1 MHLCGAIVN
10 VVSVGGEDGEG
21 LEHVR
26 SGGLRERVHPV
37 RVEIC
42 HAKVRFLVEDLHP
55 LSGCRM
61 QGRNDDVGGKNTE
74 TPFGMDL
81 SVNGGG
87 DHGRI
92 PERELTELS
101 VPVEDCA
108 AALAAE
114 VEHGQVAAPLGVD
127 MAVHALVF
135 SMAPVRK
142 DARVEILQIP
152 LLDFQVIPDFET
164 GLDAPV
170 GQIRIDA
177 VGRYV
182 DVPGAGND
190 LSIVSPDCMYLDI
203 AACSCGEQGC
213 PVFLLPHHFAAFE
226 YPGVVAGGEEGLEAG
241 SGRVGIVEIQ
251 RRNIA
256 GDGNVLVIR
265 IDMGDSPGV
274 WSEGTRVEL
283 SAAG

>member
-1 MHLCGAIVN
+1 MH
-10 VVSVGGEDGEG
+10 
-21 LEHVR
+21 
-26 SGGLRERVHPV
+26 
-37 RVEIC
+37 
-42 HAKVRFLVEDLHP
+42 
-55 LSGCRM
+55 
-61 QGRNDDVGGKNTE
+61 GRNDDVGGKYTE

-81 SVNGGG
+81 SVNGRGN
-87 DHGRI
+87 HGRI

-226 YPGVVAGGEEGLEAG
+226 YPGVVAGGEESLEAG
-241 SGRVGIVEIQ
+241 SGWISVVEIQ

-265 IDMGDSPGV
+265 IDMGNSPCV
-274 WSEGTRVEL
+274 GTKGTSVEL